1 MDRYE
6 IFQNVSFFFL
16 FQGLIKA
23 LNMLNERYGKVHI
36 DFAEPISVRD
46 LFQSSG
52 LHRVH
57 STLESPHVQHT
68 LSVDEMA
75 FCVDVAHRVLQKQQR
90 HAVISAFNLISIIL
104 NNSVVEG
111 TGPPPL
117 NEVVANVSWLKSV
130 MEMLGALID
139 IQGEWLHGVFSPPIL
154 TLWHQNFFFNFSTPV
169 YKM

>member
-1 MDRYE
+1 MVEHGPLR
-6 IFQNVSFFFL
+6 NVPKCFFFL

-46 LFQSSG
+46 LFRSSG

-57 STLESPHVQHT
+57 PTPESPHIQRT

-75 FCVDVAHRVLQKQQR
+75 FCVDVAHRVVQQQQR
-90 HAVISAFNLISIIL
+90 HAVISAFNLISLIL

-139 IQGEWLHGVFSPPIL
+139 IRGEWLHGAFCPSVLIMC
-154 TLWHQNFFFNFSTPV
+154 
-169 YKM
+169 K

>member
-1 MDRYE
+1 MVE
-6 IFQNVSFFFL
+6 HGPLQNVSYL

-36 DFAEPISVRD
+36 DFAEPISVRE
-46 LFQSSG
+46 LVQSSG

-57 STLESPHVQHT
+57 PTLESPQVQHT

-75 FCVDVAHRVLQKQQR
+75 FCVDVAHRVVQQQQR
-90 HAVISAFNLISIIL
+90 HSVISPFNLISIVL
-104 NNSVVEG
+104 NNSVLEG
-111 TGPPPL
+111 TGPPLL

-139 IQGEWLHGVFSPPIL
+139 IRGEWLYSAFSSHVLIMC
-154 TLWHQNFFFNFSTPV
+154 
-169 YKM
+169 K

>member
-1 MDRYE
+1 MVEHGPIRN
-6 IFQNVSFFFL
+6 IPKCVFFL

-46 LFQSSG
+46 LFQASG
-52 LHRVH
+52 LHRVRP
-57 STLESPHVQHT
+57 TPESPHIQRT
-68 LSVDEMA
+68 LSADEMA
-75 FCVDVAHRVLQKQQR
+75 FCVDVAHRVVQQQQR
-90 HAVISAFNLISIIL
+90 HAVISAFNLISTVL

-139 IQGEWLHGVFSPPIL
+139 IQGEWLHIAFSPSIL
-154 TLWHQNFFFNFSTPV
+154 TLRCLTSTIVDVPHR
-169 YKM
+169 

>member
-1 MDRYE
+1 MDHYK
-6 IFQNVSFFFL
+6 IFQNVSSL

-46 LFQSSG
+46 LFQISG
-52 LHRVH
+52 FHRVQP
-57 STLESPHVQHT
+57 TLESPQVQHT

-75 FCVDVAHRVLQKQQR
+75 FCVDVAHRVVQQQQR
-90 HAVISAFNLISIIL
+90 HSVISAFNLIAIIL
-104 NNSVVEG
+104 NNSVLEG
-111 TGPPPL
+111 NGPPPL

-139 IQGEWLHGVFSPPIL
+139 IQGEWLHNAFSPPVLIMC
-154 TLWHQNFFFNFSTPV
+154 
-169 YKM
+169 K